1 MQEYIDK
8 LKKLGKSTLEAH
20 RIYSFFKNELS
31 IELLNYLIDKMER
44 TNFARDNPR
53 GVFVLGT
60 GTHTATVIDGILY
73 DNWNSSDETVQFVW
87 YLD

>member
-44 TNFARDNPR
+44 TN
-53 GVFVLGT
+53 VEK
-60 GTHTATVIDGILY
+60 IQ
-73 DNWNSSDETVQFVW
+73 S
-87 YLD
+87 